1 MTYSVIA
8 GITSNL
14 SALQDQNAELPTF
27 RDQATTIADEYEK
40 PAEEID
46 KLAIARFDEIIA
58 EQNNLITIS
67 GNVGLGSTCY
77 SADTTYFTTHY
88 GSMVTGI
95 GTTTGLFTPIHAANP
110 LGIGTTQVVA
120 IASLALDTLTV
131 FRYPKVEDGT
141 LDTSTDNPFVGEG
154 VVNLTTSNAGIG
166 KTTIYTQRAGA
177 ATTIYALVNACHT
190 GSATSITNGVAAY
203 NTLSSGISTFID
215 PVNLIKEEKTQ
226 NRLIAW
232 SLGRKI
238 ATNTVGIT
246 SAENVID
253 ELEDPSLGGPY

>member
-77 SADTTYFTTHY
+77 SESTALSPLT
-88 GSMVTGI
+88 MV
-95 GTTTGLFTPIHAANP
+95 L
-110 LGIGTTQVVA
+110 
-120 IASLALDTLTV
+120 
-131 FRYPKVEDGT
+131 
-141 LDTSTDNPFVGEG
+141 
-154 VVNLTTSNAGIG
+154 
-166 KTTIYTQRAGA
+166 
-177 ATTIYALVNACHT
+177 
-190 GSATSITNGVAAY
+190 
-203 NTLSSGISTFID
+203 
-215 PVNLIKEEKTQ
+215 
-226 NRLIAW
+226 W
-232 SLGRKI
+232 
-238 ATNTVGIT
+238 
-246 SAENVID
+246 
-253 ELEDPSLGGPY
+253 

>member
-8 GITSNL
+8 GITSDL

-27 RDQATTIADEYEK
+27 RTQATTIADEYEK

-46 KLAIARFDEIIA
+46 KLAIARFDEIIV

-67 GNVGLGSTCY
+67 GNTGLGSDCY
-77 SADTTYFTTHY
+77 SADTSYFTTHY

-95 GTTTGLFTPIHAANP
+95 GTTTGDNTAII
-110 LGIGTTQVVA
+110 GIGSTQVVA
-120 IASLALDTLTV
+120 TASLALDTLTV

-154 VVNLTTSNAGIG
+154 AVNLTNSNAGIG

-177 ATTIYALVNACHT
+177 ATTIFALVGVCHA
-190 GSATSITNGVAAY
+190 GSATSISNGVSAY

>member
-77 SADTTYFTTHY
+77 SADTSYFTTHY

-95 GTTTGLFTPIHAANP
+95 GTTTGDNTAII
-110 LGIGTTQVVA
+110 GIGTTQVVA
-120 IASLALDTLTV
+120 TASLALDTLTA
-131 FRYPKVEDGT
+131 FRYPKVESGT

-154 VVNLTTSNAGIG
+154 TVNLTNSNAGIG

-177 ATTIYALVNACHT
+177 ATTIFALVNACHT
-190 GSATSITNGVAAY
+190 GSATSITNGVSAY

-215 PVNLIKEEKTQ
+215 PVNLIKDEKTQ

-238 ATNTVGIT
+238 ATNAVGIT

-253 ELEDPSLGGPY
+253 ALEDPSLGGPY